1 VELTEY
7 GMNYE
12 LSFAKEDLCPG
23 MDYDSREF
31 WMSWFEDDP
40 IWG

>member
-1 VELTEY
+1 VLTEY

-12 LSFAKEDLCPG
+12 LSFAKEDLRLG
-23 MDYDSREF
+23 TDYDSRGF
-31 WMSWFEDDP
+31 WINRFSNDP